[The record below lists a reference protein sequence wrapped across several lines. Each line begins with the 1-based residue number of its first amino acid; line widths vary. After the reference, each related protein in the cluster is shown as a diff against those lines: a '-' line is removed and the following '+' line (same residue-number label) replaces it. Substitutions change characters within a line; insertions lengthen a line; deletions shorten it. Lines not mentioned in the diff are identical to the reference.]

1 MKKNFTIIV
10 IFLLSAGLL
19 GCQKQEDETTSI
31 YFEKLKTE
39 AVEPVEKSESNEET
53 LSEEYND
60 LKYENGN
67 IIFKYP
73 DIWEIKEAQHEDGK
87 EISLWNQSGEK
98 VIWIKTGEAWRANL
112 EMDDKAYMDLLMD
125 TYDEVEILDLLKSN
139 IGGYEAS
146 MLIFAYDSAGRKDTI
161 KRYTVI
167 VGYAFFEIN
176 ISSVLSDEEVGSFIN
191 SLEFTEN

>member
-1 MKKNFTIIV
+1 T
-10 IFLLSAGLL
+10 
-19 GCQKQEDETTSI
+19 
-31 YFEKLKTE
+31 
-39 AVEPVEKSESNEET
+39 
-53 LSEEYND
+53 
-60 LKYENGN
+60 
-67 IIFKYP
+67 
-73 DIWEIKEAQHEDGK
+73 QHEDGK